1 MWISQSLSKN
11 LWFRVWVRRM
21 VDAKLREGIGFPAA
35 ACGQTLN
42 SQGMEILKAE
52 LVQGSQNKHQA
63 GVRGRNL
70 KRLESAA
77 VIPLN
82 GSRRSL

>member
-1 MWISQSLSKN
+1 
-11 LWFRVWVRRM
+11 M
-21 VDAKLREGIGFPAA
+21 VDAKLRDGIGFPVA

-70 KRLESAA
+70 KRL
-77 VIPLN
+77 
-82 GSRRSL
+82 